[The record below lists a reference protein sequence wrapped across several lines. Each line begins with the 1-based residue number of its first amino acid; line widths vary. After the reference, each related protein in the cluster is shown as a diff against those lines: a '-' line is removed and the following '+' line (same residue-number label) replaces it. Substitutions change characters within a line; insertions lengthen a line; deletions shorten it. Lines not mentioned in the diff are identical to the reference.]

1 MEEKYMK
8 NKINNKRKTK
18 ILTFSSFQNS
28 SAKTT
33 LVQNIGF
40 ELANQG
46 YKILIVDADFSCR
59 LSNFFDC
66 DLTSEKN
73 IFNAYK
79 NSEWNEPVDIKKYIS
94 NTKYENLDIVHSTYE
109 MININREFQG
119 KSHKEDTF
127 INIFENLV
135 DESIYDLIIFDCNNN
150 FTSLNYSIL
159 CTSNFV
165 IIPLVTNPIEIM
177 GLETILKDIG
187 GIKKTNTKLKLL
199 GFLKSKVSDNN
210 SSGEAVKKMDKI
222 SEEYNVPFFESHIPY
237 DENIFKSQL
246 ERMPLE
252 VYANKYDINSNTV
265 KEFKNLAE
273 EIILRINKEKL

>member
-127 INIFENLV
+127 I
-135 DESIYDLIIFDCNNN
+135 
-150 FTSLNYSIL
+150 
-159 CTSNFV
+159 
-165 IIPLVTNPIEIM
+165 IPLVTNPIEIM

-273 EIILRINKEKL
+273 EIINKEKL